1 MSETT
6 VNQETGCWEYNGV
19 TTEKGYGRIS
29 HNGKKF
35 RVHRLS
41 FFTFVGDVPDGIMVC
56 HTCDNR
62 LCVNPHHLWLGSAGD
77 NVSDMMSKGRFVSYD
92 KSGERNPSAKLTREQ
107 AMEVRRRALAGE
119 HQGLIASAYGVSS
132 KLVSEIKRGRVWA

>member
-1 MSETT
+1 MKR
-6 VNQETGCWEYNGV
+6 GPD
-19 TTEKGYGRIS
+19 TERE
-29 HNGKKF
+29 
-35 RVHRLS
+35 
-41 FFTFVGDVPDGIMVC
+41 DA
-56 HTCDNR
+56 
-62 LCVNPHHLWLGSAGD
+62 NPHHLWLGSAGD